1 MILIDADERLD
12 MGTDCAGYLP
22 RAKSNYSSVKCD
34 EHSSARPARVVPGGI
49 LRDLLRA
56 FHLSEERFN

>member
-12 MGTDCAGYLP
+12 VGTDCGGYLP
-22 RAKSNYSSVKCD
+22 RTKSNYSPIECD
-34 EHSSARPARVVPGGI
+34 EHPAAWPPRVVPGGI